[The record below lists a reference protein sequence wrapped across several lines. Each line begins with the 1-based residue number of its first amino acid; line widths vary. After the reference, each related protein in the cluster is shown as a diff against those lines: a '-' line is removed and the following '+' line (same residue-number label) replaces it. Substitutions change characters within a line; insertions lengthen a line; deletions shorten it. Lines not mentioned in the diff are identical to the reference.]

1 MPDPTAAPSEDSPVD
16 ERLPVLR
23 ETDLGR
29 AKLLPDVDHD
39 GGWLLTL
46 DDTPQSYV
54 DLGDPTHLEFEY
66 TRRLGHLVDALGGSD
81 GSDRS
86 DGSDGSDGGPVDALH
101 LGGGA
106 LTLPRYLAATR
117 PGSRQRVV
125 EVDGPLLDLVEQH
138 LPWRGPGVDITAEVG
153 DAREALTTLAR
164 TAPGSLDLV
173 VADVFHGSRT
183 PRHLTSVEFL
193 RLAAAVLRPGGLY
206 AANLADGAPLAFA
219 RAQTATLRAV
229 FPQTC
234 LIAEPP
240 VLRGRRYGNILLVGS
255 AGPLPVADL
264 VRRLAG
270 DIFPARLTDGAD
282 LAAFAGRTAPVTDA
296 TATDSPPPPDGAFS
310 VG

>member
-1 MPDPTAAPSEDSPVD
+1 MPDTPRPSVDDDPV
-16 ERLPVLR
+16 PVVR
-23 ETDLGR
+23 RTDLGQ
-29 AKLLPDVDHD
+29 AKLLPDIDHD

-66 TRRLGHLVDALGGSD
+66 TQRFGHLVDALAPAGQ
-81 GSDRS
+81 
-86 DGSDGSDGGPVDALH
+86 PLDALH

-106 LTLPRYLAATR
+106 LTVPRYLAATR

-125 EVDGPLLDLVEQH
+125 EVDGPLLSLVAEH
-138 LPWRGPGVDITAEVG
+138 LPWHGPGADITAVVG
-153 DAREALTTLAR
+153 DARAALAEA
-164 TAPGSLDLV
+164 APGSLDLV

-183 PRHLTSVEFL
+183 PAHLTSVEFL
-193 RLAAAVLRPGGLY
+193 RLASAALRPGGCY
-206 AANLADGAPLAFA
+206 AANLADGPPLAFA
-219 RAQTATLRAV
+219 RAQAATVRAV
-229 FPQTC
+229 FPEAC

-255 AGPLPVADL
+255 TGPLPVADL

-282 LAAFAGRTAPVTDA
+282 LAAFVARTEPVTDA
-296 TATDSPPPPDGAFS
+296 TATDSPPPPEGAFS

>member
-1 MPDPTAAPSEDSPVD
+1 MPDPTAAPSQDSPAD

-66 TRRLGHLVDALGGSD
+66 TRRLGHLVDALDALD
-81 GSDRS
+81 GPE
-86 DGSDGSDGGPVDALH
+86 GGPVDALH

-138 LPWRGPGVDITAEVG
+138 LPWQGPGVDITAEVG
-153 DAREALTTLAR
+153 DAREALATLAR
-164 TAPGSLDLV
+164 TAPAGLDLV

-183 PRHLTSVEFL
+183 PAHLTSVEFL

-282 LAAFAGRTAPVTDA
+282 LASFAGRTAPVTDA

>member
-1 MPDPTAAPSEDSPVD
+1 MPDPTAPPQDSPAWQPPAD

-23 ETDLGR
+23 QTDLGR

-66 TRRLGHLVDALGGSD
+66 TRRLGHLVDALD
-81 GSDRS
+81 GPGRK
-86 DGSDGSDGGPVDALH
+86 VDALH

-125 EVDGPLLDLVEQH
+125 EVDGPLLDLVAQH
-138 LPWRGPGVDITAEVG
+138 LPWQGPGVDITAEVG
-153 DAREALTTLAR
+153 DAREALATLAR
-164 TAPGSLDLV
+164 TAPASLDLV

-183 PRHLTSVEFL
+183 PGHLTSVEFL

>member
-1 MPDPTAAPSEDSPVD
+1 MPEPPDSPPAD
-16 ERLPVLR
+16 DPVPVAR
-23 ETDLGR
+23 RTDLGQ
-29 AKLLPDVDHD
+29 AKLLPDVDSD

-66 TRRLGHLVDALGGSD
+66 TQRLGHLVDALAEPG
-81 GSDRS
+81 R
-86 DGSDGSDGGPVDALH
+86 PLDALH

-117 PGSRQRVV
+117 PGSRQHVV
-125 EVDGPLLDLVEQH
+125 EVDGPLLALVEQH
-138 LPWRGPGVDITAEVG
+138 LPWRGPGVDITAGVG
-153 DAREALTTLAR
+153 DARAALDAR
-164 TAPGSLDLV
+164 ARSAPGTLDLV

-183 PRHLTSVEFL
+183 PGHLTSVEFL
-193 RLAAAVLRPGGLY
+193 RLAAAALRPGGCY
-206 AANLADGAPLAFA
+206 AANLADGPPLAFA
-219 RAQTATLRAV
+219 RAQAATLRAV

-234 LIAEPP
+234 LIAEPA

-264 VRRLAG
+264 ARRLAG
-270 DIFPARLTDGAD
+270 DIFPARLTEGAG
-282 LAAFAGRTAPVTDA
+282 LADFAGRTAPVTDA

>member
-1 MPDPTAAPSEDSPVD
+1 MPEMPDTPRPSVDDDPV
-16 ERLPVLR
+16 PVVR
-23 ETDLGR
+23 RTDLGQ
-29 AKLLPDVDHD
+29 AKLLPDIDHD

-66 TRRLGHLVDALGGSD
+66 TQRFGHLVDALAPAGQ
-81 GSDRS
+81 
-86 DGSDGSDGGPVDALH
+86 PLDALH

-106 LTLPRYLAATR
+106 LTVPRYLAATR

-125 EVDGPLLDLVEQH
+125 EVDGPLLALVAEH
-138 LPWRGPGVDITAEVG
+138 LPWHGPGADITAVVG
-153 DAREALTTLAR
+153 DARAALAEA
-164 TAPGSLDLV
+164 APGSLDLV

-183 PRHLTSVEFL
+183 PAHLTSVEFL
-193 RLAAAVLRPGGLY
+193 RLASAALRPGGCY
-206 AANLADGAPLAFA
+206 AANLADGPPLAFA
-219 RAQTATLRAV
+219 RAQAATVRAV
-229 FPQTC
+229 FPEAC

-255 AGPLPVADL
+255 TGPLPVADL

-282 LAAFAGRTAPVTDA
+282 LAAFVARTEPVTDA
-296 TATDSPPPPDGAFS
+296 TATDSPPPPEGAFS

>member
-1 MPDPTAAPSEDSPVD
+1 MPDPTAPTSQDSPVD

-23 ETDLGR
+23 GTDLGR

-66 TRRLGHLVDALGGSD
+66 TRRLGHLVDALDGPEGGA
-81 GSDRS
+81 
-86 DGSDGSDGGPVDALH
+86 VDALH

-138 LPWRGPGVDITAEVG
+138 LPWQGPGVDITAEVG
-153 DAREALTTLAR
+153 DAREALAALAR

-270 DIFPARLTDGAD
+270 DIFPARLTDGPD

>member
-1 MPDPTAAPSEDSPVD
+1 MPDPTAPTSQDSPVD

-23 ETDLGR
+23 GTDLGR

-66 TRRLGHLVDALGGSD
+66 TRRLGHLVDALD
-81 GSDRS
+81 GSE
-86 DGSDGSDGGPVDALH
+86 GGAVDALH

-138 LPWRGPGVDITAEVG
+138 LPWQGPGVDITAEVG
-153 DAREALTTLAR
+153 DAREALAALAR

-270 DIFPARLTDGAD
+270 DIFPARLTDGPD